1 MMERILIIEDDLH
14 IGDMVARVLTKE
26 GYAVSRSYSGTEA
39 LFVIAENEPD
49 LVLLDLMLPGFSGE
63 ELLDKLSAFPVI
75 VVSAKADV
83 DSRVE
88 LLNSGAVDYITKPF
102 DVRELLARIKIALKN
117 KKTCSFTFGDLK
129 IDPVTKNF
137 YCGGKEIRLTRTEY
151 AIIKLLIQNPAQ
163 VIAKHIMLEE
173 IARDTPD
180 CTESSL
186 KVHISNL
193 RRKLRETGGNE
204 SIETVWGI
212 GFKLKR
218 LK

>member
-1 MMERILIIEDDLH
+1 MERILIIEDDLH

>member
-1 MMERILIIEDDLH
+1 MERILIIEDDLH

-193 RRKLRETGGNE
+193 RRKLREAGGNE
-204 SIETVWGI
+204 SIETVWAI

>member
-1 MMERILIIEDDLH
+1 MEHILIIEDDLH

-193 RRKLRETGGNE
+193 RRKLREAGGNE
-204 SIETVWGI
+204 LIETVWGI

>member
-1 MMERILIIEDDLH
+1 MEHILIIEDDLH

-26 GYAVSRSYSGTEA
+26 GYGVSRSYSGTEA

-193 RRKLRETGGNE
+193 RRKLREAGGNE

>member
-1 MMERILIIEDDLH
+1 MEHILIIEDDLH

-117 KKTCSFTFGDLK
+117 KKTCSFTFGELK

-193 RRKLRETGGNE
+193 RRKLREAGGNE

-212 GFKLKR
+212 GFKLQR

>member
-1 MMERILIIEDDLH
+1 MERILIIEDDLH
-14 IGDMVARVLTKE
+14 IGDMVALVLTKE

-193 RRKLRETGGNE
+193 RRKLREAGGNE

>member
-1 MMERILIIEDDLH
+1 MEHILIIEDDLH

-117 KKTCSFTFGDLK
+117 KKTSSFTFGDLK

-193 RRKLRETGGNE
+193 RRKLREAGGNE

>member
-1 MMERILIIEDDLH
+1 MERILIIEDDLH

-193 RRKLRETGGNE
+193 RRKLREAGGNE

-212 GFKLKR
+212 GFKLKA
-218 LK
+218 KII

>member
-1 MMERILIIEDDLH
+1 MEHILIIEDDLH

-117 KKTCSFTFGDLK
+117 KKTCSFSFGDLK

-193 RRKLRETGGNE
+193 RRKLREAGGNE
-204 SIETVWGI
+204 LIETVWGI

>member
-1 MMERILIIEDDLH
+1 MEHILIIEDDLH

-49 LVLLDLMLPGFSGE
+49 LVMLPGFSGE

-117 KKTCSFTFGDLK
+117 KKTCSFTFGELK

-193 RRKLRETGGNE
+193 RRKLREAGGNE

>member
-1 MMERILIIEDDLH
+1 MERILIIEDDLH

-26 GYAVSRSYSGTEA
+26 GYSVSRSYSGTEA

-117 KKTCSFTFGDLK
+117 KKTCSFSFGDLK
-129 IDPVTKNF
+129 IDPITKNF

-193 RRKLRETGGNE
+193 RRKLREAGGNE

>member
-1 MMERILIIEDDLH
+1 M
-14 IGDMVARVLTKE
+14 
-26 GYAVSRSYSGTEA
+26 
-39 LFVIAENEPD
+39 
-49 LVLLDLMLPGFSGE
+49 
-63 ELLDKLSAFPVI
+63 
-75 VVSAKADV
+75 

-193 RRKLRETGGNE
+193 RRKLREAGGNE

>member
-1 MMERILIIEDDLH
+1 MERILIIEDDLH

-193 RRKLRETGGNE
+193 RRKLREVGGNE

>member
-1 MMERILIIEDDLH
+1 MEHILIIEDDLH

-88 LLNSGAVDYITKPF
+88 LLNSGAVGYITKPF

-193 RRKLRETGGNE
+193 RRKLREAGGNE

>member
-1 MMERILIIEDDLH
+1 MEHILIIEDDLH

-193 RRKLRETGGNE
+193 RRKLRECNNKDY
-204 SIETVWGI
+204 IEAVWGI
-212 GFKLKR
+212 GFKLR
-218 LK
+218 V

>member
-1 MMERILIIEDDLH
+1 M
-14 IGDMVARVLTKE
+14 
-26 GYAVSRSYSGTEA
+26 
-39 LFVIAENEPD
+39 IAENEPD

-117 KKTCSFTFGDLK
+117 KKTCSFTFGELK

-193 RRKLRETGGNE
+193 RRKLREAGGNE

>member
-1 MMERILIIEDDLH
+1 MEHILIIEDDLH

-193 RRKLRETGGNE
+193 RKKLREGNGKDY
-204 SIETVWGI
+204 IEAVWGI

>member
-1 MMERILIIEDDLH
+1 MEHILIIEDDLH

-117 KKTCSFTFGDLK
+117 KKTCSFTFGELK

-193 RRKLRETGGNE
+193 RRKLREAGGNE

-212 GFKLKR
+212 GFQLKR

>member
-1 MMERILIIEDDLH
+1 MERILIIEDDLH

-117 KKTCSFTFGDLK
+117 KKTGSFTFGDLK

-193 RRKLRETGGNE
+193 RRKLREAGGNE

>member
-1 MMERILIIEDDLH
+1 MERILIIEDDLH
-14 IGDMVARVLTKE
+14 IGDMVAWVLTKE

>member
-1 MMERILIIEDDLH
+1 MERILIIEDDLH

-117 KKTCSFTFGDLK
+117 KQTCSFTFGDLK

-193 RRKLRETGGNE
+193 RRKLREAGGNE

>member
-1 MMERILIIEDDLH
+1 MERILIIEDDLH

-88 LLNSGAVDYITKPF
+88 LLNSGADDYITKPF

-193 RRKLRETGGNE
+193 RRKLREAGGNE

>member
-1 MMERILIIEDDLH
+1 MERILIIEDDLH

-26 GYAVSRSYSGTEA
+26 GYAVSRSYSGAEA

-193 RRKLRETGGNE
+193 RRKLREAGGNE